1 MDADFDL
8 KNEIMSMKYF
18 TSAWLQNGSLIN
30 TTSSLSNSPSWE
42 IFLQFI
48 KRIQPTKLWFSDSKT
63 EVIWVCILT
72 SAPKSSV
79 MKFPRAFSMVPK
91 TAFTVKLSLN
101 RVKEVGRTDYFSQ
114 TLLSSHRFFAQLGP
128 SYSKSTPCF
137 HSPP

>member
-91 TAFTVKLSLN
+91 TAFTGKLSLN
-101 RVKEVGRTDYFSQ
+101 KE
-114 TLLSSHRFFAQLGP
+114 
-128 SYSKSTPCF
+128 
-137 HSPP
+137 

>member
-1 MDADFDL
+1 MLISWLLILILQIRNLNLGEAYQITSGHMDADFDL

-91 TAFTVKLSLN
+91 TAFTGKLSLN
-101 RVKEVGRTDYFSQ
+101 KE
-114 TLLSSHRFFAQLGP
+114 
-128 SYSKSTPCF
+128 
-137 HSPP
+137 